1 MKKILVPFDFSK
13 ESKYGLD
20 FAISLA
26 EMSNA
31 TIDLLYVIEDLGEDA
46 FISSGQ
52 TNTATGIDDVFI
64 LKIIQQSKKKLAKLV
79 EELQAKKIKVVSDI
93 KFGGLFKH
101 VASRIDKKECDMVVM
116 GTRGANGLQEF
127 MVGSNAEKV
136 VRSVSTPVITV
147 RKPVKNKDLRK
158 VIIAT
163 NFEFIPNRVV
173 ASLKKMQDWF
183 DFKVVIAH
191 VNTPH
196 LFHSSH
202 DAMTRLKEISKK
214 AGLANTEL
222 VVYNDY
228 NEETGIV
235 NLGVDYEAD
244 LIILGTHQRKG
255 LKRLL
260 YPSVAAYLVNHSDLP
275 VMTYMI

>member
-20 FAISLA
+20 LAVSLA

-31 TIDLLYVIEDLGEDA
+31 TIDILYVVEDLGEDA
-46 FISSGQ
+46 FVSSGQ
-52 TNTATGIDDVFI
+52 TNTATGIDDVFV
-64 LKIIQQSKKKLAKLV
+64 LKIIQQSKNKLAKLV
-79 EELQAKKIKVVSDI
+79 AELQAKKIRVISEI
-93 KFGGLFKH
+93 KFGGLYKH
-101 VASRIDKKECDMVVM
+101 VASRIDSKKCDMVVM
-116 GTRGANGLQEF
+116 GTKGSNGLQEF
-127 MVGSNAEKV
+127 LMGSNAEKV
-136 VRSVSTPVITV
+136 VRSVNTPVITL
-147 RKPVKNKDLRK
+147 RKAVKKKDLRK
-158 VIIAT
+158 VVIAT
-163 NFEFIPNRVV
+163 NFELIPNSVV
-173 ASLKKMQDWF
+173 ASIKKMQDWF
-183 DFKVVIAH
+183 DFKVVIAN

-202 DAMTRLKEISKK
+202 DAMEKLNVIAKK
-214 AGLANTEL
+214 AGFANTEV

-235 NLGVDYEAD
+235 NLGSDYDAD

-275 VMTYMI
+275 VMTYTL